1 MTTTTDN
8 THKGENVMRHTIYAL
23 LFAIIM
29 PSIVAARQDTLK
41 ADPENICIDVNYMM
55 PQRYPTRAVTDFSLC
70 LKGDSVISHLP
81 YMGQAY
87 RPTYGSTDGLN
98 FKLPVTDKSVKA
110 GKKGKT
116 IIRFTCKNS
125 NATYDFSLELYPD
138 GGAYINLSPSY
149 ADRIG
154 YKGEWK

>member
-8 THKGENVMRHTIYAL
+8 THKGENVMRHTVYAL

-41 ADPENICIDVNYMM
+41 ADPENIRIEVNYMM
-55 PQRYPTRAVTDFSLC
+55 PQRYHTRAVTDFSLC
-70 LKGDSVISHLP
+70 LKGDTVISHLP

-98 FKLPVTDKSVKA
+98 FQLPVTDKSVKP

-116 IIRFTCKNS
+116 IIRFTCNNS
-125 NATYDFSLELYPD
+125 TATYDFSLELYPD

>member
-1 MTTTTDN
+1 
-8 THKGENVMRHTIYAL
+8 MRDIVSVL
-23 LFAIIM
+23 LFAISI
-29 PSIVAARQDTLK
+29 PSMATARQDTLK
-41 ADPENICIDVNYMM
+41 ADPENICIEANYMM
-55 PQRYPTRAVTDFSLC
+55 PQRYRTRAVTDFSLC
-70 LKGDSVISHLP
+70 LNGDTVISHLP

-87 RPTYGSTDGLN
+87 RPIYGSTEGLN
-98 FKLPVTDKSVKA
+98 FKLPVTDKSVKP

-116 IIRFTCKNS
+116 VIRFTCKNS
-125 NATYDFSLELYPD
+125 TATYDFSLELYPD